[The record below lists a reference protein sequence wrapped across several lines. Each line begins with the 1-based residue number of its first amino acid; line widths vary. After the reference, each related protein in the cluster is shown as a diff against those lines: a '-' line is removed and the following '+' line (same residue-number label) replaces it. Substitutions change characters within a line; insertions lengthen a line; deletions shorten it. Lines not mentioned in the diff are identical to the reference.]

1 MALPLG
7 GMYMRNRLSFYFNLA
22 IIGFMVGRAYGAF
35 RQRLGR
41 ELQSR
46 RRVWS

>member
-1 MALPLG
+1 
-7 GMYMRNRLSFYFNLA
+7 MRNNLRFYFNLA

-35 RQRLGR
+35 RRRLAR
-41 ELQSR
+41 DVQAR